1 MELCV
6 LFIFIDCFALVFI
19 VVFVF
24 FLSLFF
30 LFFYRKFY
38 NDGTIFIF
46 FCFPQK
52 HTSSYLHMHEKKLGY
67 LKKKKNFFWW
77 VDFIISLEQSSVIYL
92 FLIYQVF
99 FLFFFFWQISQV
111 WEKKRKANKTKTF
124 PIFLQNLK
132 MSWDCINYWKFV
144 YIFNA

>member
-1 MELCV
+1 MCFVYFYFFFWLLC
-6 LFIFIDCFALVFI
+6 FGFYCCFNVF
-19 VVFVF
+19 F

-30 LFFYRKFY
+30 LFFIENFIMMEHNFY
-38 NDGTIFIF
+38 F

-67 LKKKKNFFWW
+67 LKKKKKFFFGGLILLFHLNK
-77 VDFIISLEQSSVIYL
+77 VQLFIFSWFIK
-92 FLIYQVF
+92 FF
-99 FLFFFFWQISQV
+99 FLLANKPSV
-111 WEKKRKANKTKTF
+111 RKKKRKANKTKTF